1 VFPGLRELSHEEYL
15 QATNQVEP
23 KKEPVQGGRKDDGEK
38 VRTDL
43 YSIPAYLGTC
53 RVLTF
58 GAKKYAAWNWSK
70 GILYMRIYGAILRHL
85 FAWVTGE
92 DNDPETGLPHLDHA
106 ACELMFLQHFTKDG
120 KYRQY
125 DDRPYGKLA

>member
-1 VFPGLRELSHEEYL
+1 
-15 QATNQVEP
+15 
-23 KKEPVQGGRKDDGEK
+23 VQGGRKDDGEK

-43 YSIPAYLGTC
+43 YSVPAYLGTC

-70 GILYMRIYGAILRHL
+70 GILYMRIFGAILRHL

-106 ACELMFLQHFTKDG
+106 ACELMFLQHFTKDA
-120 KYRQY
+120 KYREY
-125 DDRPYGKLA
+125 DDRPYGKVA

>member
-1 VFPGLRELSHEEYL
+1 VSHSPAPDAPVGEL
-15 QATNQVEP
+15 
-23 KKEPVQGGRKDDGEK
+23 VQGGRKDDGEK

-43 YSIPAYLGTC
+43 YSVPAYLGTC

-70 GILYMRIYGAILRHL
+70 GILYMRIFGAILRHL